1 MADSQQFDTTMMSPS
16 SSPLCVTLRELI
28 LQMDISPDALVI
40 VDHAGTIVMVNEQ
53 AAALFGYSREELR
66 EQRLEMLLPESLRA
80 VHTAH
85 RKHYFA
91 APRTR
96 AMGAGLQLFG
106 RHKDDT
112 EFPVDISL
120 RPVLLDDEP
129 LVIGAIRDMSEQR
142 RVERERMQQAEQIR
156 LQAGLIDLAHDA
168 ILIHDSVSRVMFWN
182 KGAEELYGWSSQE
195 ALGRITHSLLRTHFP
210 SNRADIDAHL
220 EAHGHWEGELVH
232 TCRDGRVV
240 IEIGRAH
247 V

>member
-1 MADSQQFDTTMMSPS
+1 MADSRQFDTTMMPPS
-16 SSPLCVTLRELI
+16 AAPLCVTLRELI

-142 RVERERMQQAEQIR
+142 RA
-156 LQAGLIDLAHDA
+156 AF
-168 ILIHDSVSRVMFWN
+168 S
-182 KGAEELYGWSSQE
+182 
-195 ALGRITHSLLRTHFP
+195 LGHP
-210 SNRADIDAHL
+210 
-220 EAHGHWEGELVH
+220 
-232 TCRDGRVV
+232 
-240 IEIGRAH
+240 
-247 V
+247 